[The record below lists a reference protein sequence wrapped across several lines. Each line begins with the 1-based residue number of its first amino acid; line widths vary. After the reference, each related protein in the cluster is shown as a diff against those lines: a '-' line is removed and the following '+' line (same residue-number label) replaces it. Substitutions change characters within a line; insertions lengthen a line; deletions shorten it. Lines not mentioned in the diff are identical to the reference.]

1 MEETV
6 SRPTIARRGRR
17 ALTLATVAGVAVA
30 TLATSGSAQATSS
43 PATAAAPGTGASG
56 SSSGQDAAPLKA
68 GNYIVT
74 MLAPPAA
81 SYDGGV
87 AGMAATRPAHGRRLD
102 ARTTAVQRYRQH
114 LLGQQSAL
122 LRKTGVKAGEQY
134 TVALNGFAAR
144 LTAAQAAKLAGSR
157 GVLSVTPDTRRKP
170 DLFETPKFLGLQG
183 PAGTWNQVGG
193 VDRAGK
199 GVVVGVLDTGIWPEN
214 PSFAGA
220 PVKRTTPGG
229 AGSTYLKDGKIH
241 VVKKDGGEFVGEC
254 QAGDQFYA
262 TTCNSKLVGARFYAS
277 GFVNAVPA
285 DKRGP
290 FEFLSPRDGDGHGSH
305 TSSTAVGNQ
314 ISGMVVNGRQFGR
327 SSGMA
332 PAAKLATYKVC
343 WDSSQDDLDG
353 CYSSDMIAA
362 VEDAVTDGVD
372 VINFSIGGDTPESAS
387 DPLEITFLNAAA
399 AGVFVAAS
407 AGNSG
412 PGDSTVGHNSPW
424 LTTVAAG
431 SAHRLEGT
439 VQLGDGAKLRGAS
452 FNATA
457 LPAKPAILGSAAAA
471 SGATAAAALLCTPD
485 TLDPAKVTGKIV
497 VCDRGTVDRVAK
509 SAEVKRAGGVGLVMT
524 NPSPNSLNADVHAVP
539 TVHVQDTDRAAIV
552 GYLGTANPTIALLVG
567 DQTGKAPTP
576 LPVVAG
582 FSSRGPDLTSGG
594 DLLKPD
600 ITAPGV
606 DIVAAV
612 APGPHRGDSFDVESG
627 TSMSS
632 PHVAG
637 LAALILGKRP
647 DWSPATVKSAMMTT
661 ATDTRTEAGGKNT
674 NPFDQGAGFV
684 NPRRFLEPGLVYDAG
699 FDDWAGYL
707 EGVGLDTGTGLP
719 AIDPSDVNVPSIAI
733 GALAGTQ
740 TVKRRVTAI
749 RSGTYHAFA
758 KVPGVTTVVEPSVLR
773 LRKGQTAEFTVTFTR
788 KQAALDT
795 YATGFLTWVSGYT
808 AVRSP
813 IAVRPVPLA
822 APAEVS
828 GSGASGSKPYQVQAG
843 TTGSIDLTVSGLAA
857 GTVRDDSVAAGAAD
871 PTPPG
876 NAANKV
882 YEVTIPAGTNLARF
896 DEVAGDAA
904 DDLDL
909 YVFDDSFQLVAY
921 SATGAA
927 SERVDMPD
935 PAAGTYHVL
944 VNGFATNDGQPA
956 AFSLRSFNVGAAAG
970 NLTATPDP
978 LPVTL
983 GQAATVTLGWSGLT
997 AGTPYLGTVGYS
1009 GSDARTIVSIG

>member
-6 SRPTIARRGRR
+6 SRPTTARLGRR

-30 TLATSGSAQATSS
+30 TLATSGSALATSS
-43 PATAAAPGTGASG
+43 PAVAAAPGTGASG
-56 SSSGQDAAPLKA
+56 SADATPLKA
-68 GNYIVT
+68 GNYVVT
-74 MLAPPAA
+74 MVAPPAA
-81 SYDGGV
+81 TYAGGV
-87 AGMAATRPAHGRRLD
+87 AGMAATRPAQGRRLD

-122 LRKTGVKAGEQY
+122 LRKTGVKATEQY
-134 TVALNGFAAR
+134 TVALNGFAAK

-157 GVLSVTPDTRRKP
+157 GVLSVAPDTRRKP
-170 DLFETPKFLGLQG
+170 DLFDTPGFLGLQG
-183 PAGTWNQVGG
+183 SSGTWNQVGG
-193 VDRAGK
+193 IDRAGK

-214 PSFAGA
+214 PFFAGA

-229 AGSTYLKDGKIH
+229 VGSAYRKDGKIH

-254 QAGDQFYA
+254 QAGEQFYA
-262 TTCNSKLVGARFYAS
+262 TTCNSKLVGARFYAN
-277 GFVNAVPA
+277 GFVNGVPA
-285 DKRGP
+285 DKRGE

-314 ISGMVVNGRQFGR
+314 ISGMVVNGRQFAR
-327 SSGMA
+327 SAGMA

-343 WDSSQDDLDG
+343 WDSSDDDLDG
-353 CYSSDMIAA
+353 CYTSDMIAA

-387 DPLEITFLNAAA
+387 DPLEITFLNAAS

-412 PGDSTVGHNSPW
+412 PGASTVGHNSPW
-424 LTTVAAG
+424 LTTVAAS

-439 VQLGDGAKLRGAS
+439 VQLGNGAKFRGAS

-457 LPAKPAILGSAAAA
+457 VPATPAILGSAAAA
-471 SGATAAAALLCTPD
+471 SGATADAALLCTPD

-497 VCDRGTVDRVAK
+497 VCDRGVVDRVAK

-524 NPSPNSLNADVHAVP
+524 NPSPNSLNADVHTVP

-552 GYLGTANPTIALLVG
+552 SYLGTANPTVALLVG

-576 LPVVAG
+576 VPVVAG

-612 APGPHRGDSFDVESG
+612 APGPHRGDNFDVVSG

-637 LAALILGKRP
+637 LAALILGKHP
-647 DWSPATVKSAMMTT
+647 DWSPASVKSAMMTT
-661 ATDTRTEAGGKNT
+661 ATDTRTDAGAKNT
-674 NPFDQGAGFV
+674 NPFDQGAGHD

-699 FDDWAGYL
+699 FNDWAGYL
-707 EGVGLDTGTGLP
+707 EGIGLDTGTGVP

-733 GALAGTQ
+733 GSLAGTQ

-749 RSGTYHAFA
+749 RSGTYHAYA
-758 KVPGVTTVVEPSVLR
+758 KVPGVTTVVKPSVLR

-795 YATGFLTWVSGYT
+795 YATGFLTWVSGST

-813 IAVRPVPLA
+813 IAVQPVPLA

-828 GSGASGSKPYQVQAG
+828 GSGASGSKAYTVQAG
-843 TTGSIDLTVSGLAA
+843 TSGSVDLTVSGLAA
-857 GTVRDDSVAAGAAD
+857 GTVRNDSVSAGEAD

-882 YEVTIPAGTNLARF
+882 YEVTIPADTKLARF

-909 YVFDDSFQLVAY
+909 YVFDDAFQLVAF

-927 SERVDMPD
+927 SERVDMRD

-956 AFSLRSFNVGAAAG
+956 QFSLRSFNVGAAAG

-983 GQAATVTLGWSGLT
+983 GQPATVTLSWSGLT